1 MLYPLYSD
9 LFLSCLKVM
18 TYFAISLHVGVTLFA
33 PLEKNSLDK
42 PKFVEWQQM
51 SFAQLI
57 VDGWVDRRMNK

>member
-1 MLYPLYSD
+1 
-9 LFLSCLKVM
+9 M